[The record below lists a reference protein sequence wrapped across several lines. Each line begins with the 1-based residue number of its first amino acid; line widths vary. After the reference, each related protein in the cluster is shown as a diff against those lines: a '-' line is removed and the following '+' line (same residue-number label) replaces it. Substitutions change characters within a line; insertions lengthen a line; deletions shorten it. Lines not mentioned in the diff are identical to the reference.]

1 MTLKAEI
8 TWRIIMNTTKFCTK
22 CGKELPMDAEFCQ
35 FCGAK
40 QSSVENLKQTAS
52 NTDIADDT
60 KPGKEIIFEQDNS
73 STNVLEKKSKFKKYW
88 WIYVLVGIVIAF
100 ISFSLLGPSSP
111 TDVASDVEESLKN
124 DNSLDVTSVKPDK
137 ESGTIIVH
145 VKENKA
151 IDDLYMGKTST
162 FKTVERTLLD
172 LSKKY
177 KDEDSNGY
185 DLSYIQLMKP
195 GTNDMILLSVDKG
208 KIKYSALDD
217 ME

>member
-1 MTLKAEI
+1 
-8 TWRIIMNTTKFCTK
+8 
-22 CGKELPMDAEFCQ
+22 
-35 FCGAK
+35 
-40 QSSVENLKQTAS
+40 
-52 NTDIADDT
+52 
-60 KPGKEIIFEQDNS
+60 
-73 STNVLEKKSKFKKYW
+73 
-88 WIYVLVGIVIAF
+88 
-100 ISFSLLGPSSP
+100 
-111 TDVASDVEESLKN
+111 
-124 DNSLDVTSVKPDK
+124 
-137 ESGTIIVH
+137 
-145 VKENKA
+145 
-151 IDDLYMGKTST
+151 MGKTST